1 MFYCSFVRFFL
12 GCGVG
17 GFPGMGCFGSGGL
30 GSGFSFFGSFYAF
43 FSMWG
48 CLMVFCQ
55 IVCFALGI
63 KGVFSLVL

>member
-1 MFYCSFVRFFL
+1 
-12 GCGVG
+12 
-17 GFPGMGCFGSGGL
+17 MGCFGSGGL

-48 CLMVFCQ
+48 GLMVFCQ